1 MIVQLAVSGSSI
13 GSFQSCASP
22 QCWFCCWLHTSAG
35 AYIPPSA
42 HGRMQHRSQSWRLSG
57 SASRTAQS
65 TKDSGDRLQI
75 TCATQRRPQLAAER
89 DRHGRFALV
98 EDLVDEYE
106 IHRVEQHKLSEH
118 RVQKHQPGGP
128 ATCMR
133 TVTVCHSTGG
143 KSGSSVSLRVLV
155 CLCGCWFGAQ
165 QLLFLCACA
174 CSDGALCSGVRA
186 AINSGAALGG

>member
-118 RVQKHQPGGP
+118 RVQKHQPGVLRRACGRSRFVIP
-128 ATCMR
+128 PVEKVGRQSLC
-133 TVTVCHSTGG
+133 VCE
-143 KSGSSVSLRVLV
+143 
-155 CLCGCWFGAQ
+155 
-165 QLLFLCACA
+165 CACVA
-174 CSDGALCSGVRA
+174 AGSVRSSCSSCVHAHAVMARSVA
-186 AINSGAALGG
+186 A